1 MTYRNLTHM
10 KKTITALACL
20 MTAVTG
26 WTQATKVLTAEKSN
40 EYGLVYSLPTTALE
54 VEVTASHQV
63 GKKGPY
69 YLYAKKSIAAE
80 KAVSEDFEKWQI
92 TEVKVRPY
100 GVPDS
105 GTQYLM
111 QLRPGALT
119 SITVDANGMLLAINK
134 DVAAPAQASSSAE
147 VRNVKWPTG
156 SEYLEYVDEDFIA
169 SKSSAKQAQLLAE
182 SLMEVRESKLALT
195 RGTADAM
202 PADGKQMEL
211 MLASLGEQE
220 AALTAAFTGSVT
232 TEYVSRK
239 FTFVPE
245 GDAKQILFRL
255 SDFAG
260 FVDSDDLA
268 GDPVYIQVETL
279 NQATV
284 PVDAKG
290 EPKKLPKNAVI
301 YNIPGS
307 AQVSITSLGKK
318 LYEKEIQMAQL
329 GMTFGLDPALFT
341 DKKEPSFAVFDPV
354 TGALQEVGSMS
365 SR

>member
-1 MTYRNLTHM
+1 M

-20 MTAVTG
+20 LTASIG
-26 WTQATKVLTAEKSN
+26 WGQATKVLTAEKSN

-54 VEVTASHQV
+54 IEVTASHQV

-69 YLYAKKSIAAE
+69 YLYAKKSIGTE
-80 KAVSEDFEKWQI
+80 KAVSEDYEKWQI
-92 TEVKVRPY
+92 TDVKVRPY
-100 GVPDS
+100 GVPDAS
-105 GTQYLM
+105 TQYLM
-111 QLRPGALT
+111 QLKPGALT

-134 DVAAPAQASSSAE
+134 EVEAPAATKTTQSPQK
-147 VRNVKWPTG
+147 VKWPNG
-156 SEYLEYVDEDFIA
+156 SEYLDFVDEDFVA

-220 AALTAAFTGSVT
+220 AALTAAFTGTET
-232 TEYVSRK
+232 TEYVMRK

-245 GDAKQILFRL
+245 GDARQVLFRL

-260 FVDSDDLA
+260 FVDADDLS
-268 GDPVYIQVETL
+268 GDPVYIQIETL
-279 NQATV
+279 NQASV

-307 AQVSITSLGKK
+307 AQVTLSTLGRT
-318 LYEKEIQMAQL
+318 LYEKEIQMAQM
-329 GMTFGLDPALFT
+329 GMTFGLDPTLFT
-341 DKKEPSFAVFDPV
+341 DRKESSFAVFDPV
-354 TGALQEVGSMS
+354 TGALQEIGSVPA
-365 SR
+365 R

>member
-1 MTYRNLTHM
+1 M
-10 KKTITALACL
+10 KNTISALACL
-20 MTAVTG
+20 LVASSG
-26 WTQATKVLTAEKSN
+26 WAQATKVLTGEKSN

-54 VEVTASHQV
+54 IEVTASHQV

-69 YLYAKKSIAAE
+69 YLYARKSIAAD
-80 KAVSEDFEKWQI
+80 KAVGEDYEKWQI
-92 TEVKVRPY
+92 TDVKVRPY
-100 GVPDS
+100 GVSDS

-119 SITVDANGMLLAINK
+119 SITVDADGMLLAINK
-134 DVAAPAQASSSAE
+134 EVSAPLQSTALQTSPSGS
-147 VRNVKWPTG
+147 VKWPTG
-156 SEYLEYVDEDFIA
+156 NEYLDFVDEDFVA

-182 SLMEVRESKLALT
+182 SLMEVREAKLALT

-232 TEYVSRK
+232 TEYVTRK
-239 FTFVPE
+239 YTFVPD
-245 GDAKQILFRL
+245 GDDSQILFRL

-260 FVDSDDLA
+260 FVDADDLS
-268 GDPVYIQVETL
+268 GDPVYIRTETV
-279 NQATV
+279 NQASL
-284 PVDAKG
+284 PLDPKG

-307 AQVSITSLGKK
+307 SLVTISSLGKTY
-318 LYEKEIQMAQL
+318 YEKEIQMAQN

-354 TGALQEVGSMS
+354 TGALLEIGSIS
-365 SR
+365 SK